1 MTGSNQA
8 KANEAIDPHYSLEQ
22 FTLLDVINPL
32 PVEKFLSWLD
42 GSIFWRYL
50 VLLKIYVISL
60 GIYIRFNLLFLLI
73 RYFPWPS
80 FISRIAVER
89 LFFTPTVAFY
99 LVLVGSPLIEM
110 QLERLA
116 VLTISVLRTL
126 VFECCLG
133 STG

>member
-22 FTLLDVINPL
+22 FTLPDVINSL

-73 RYFPWPS
+73 R
-80 FISRIAVER
+80 
-89 LFFTPTVAFY
+89 
-99 LVLVGSPLIEM
+99 
-110 QLERLA
+110 
-116 VLTISVLRTL
+116 
-126 VFECCLG
+126 
-133 STG
+133 